1 MVQWEECVGTEVF
14 LYEDHCALK
23 HLKEHVCLQDV
34 SQVDHGALIQ
44 LKEEVCFEVVLW
56 VVKARAGSRGTSVGE
71 KVGTRDRGDS
81 DVIEEYGGK
90 GACSV

>member
-1 MVQWEECVGTEVF
+1 MALLVG
-14 LYEDHCALK
+14 LK
-23 HLKEHVCLQDV
+23 DK
-34 SQVDHGALIQ
+34 
-44 LKEEVCFEVVLW
+44 VCFEVVLW
-56 VVKARAGSRGTSVGE
+56 VVKTGAGSRGTSVGE